1 MTCGKLF
8 ETIDTLYESY
18 LTVWEEICNIESPTN
33 CKEGVDKVGT
43 YVAEL
48 ARQHGW
54 LVETLTQPVSGDAV
68 CITMNPDAQARPV
81 SFSAHM
87 DTVHPIGL
95 FGTPAVRVEAGRMI
109 GPGVTDDKGGIVAG
123 LLAMDA
129 LERAGFTA
137 RPVQLLLQS
146 DEEISSRPSNKQTIH
161 WICEKAKDAVA
172 FLNLESISE
181 KNVGTVV
188 LERKGIANYRF
199 DVHGVAAHSSKCA
212 TEGASAIR
220 EAAYKILELEKMKD
234 AEGIT
239 CSCGL
244 VSGGTAPN
252 SVPHSCEFVVN
263 FRYVTAEDAKTIEE
277 TVQKIA
283 HAVHVPGCSC
293 TVEKISSR
301 VAMEWTERNEQLL
314 EAVNRIFEENA
325 LPRMKTRKLP
335 GGSDAADVTAA
346 GIPCLDNLGIVGGK
360 IHSEDEYAIT
370 ETLKDAA
377 KRAAAVAYCI

>member
-8 ETIDTLYESY
+8 EKIEELYESY
-18 LTVWEEICNIESPTN
+18 LPIWEDICNIESPTN
-33 CKEGVDKVGT
+33 CKEGVDKVGA
-43 YVAEL
+43 YVADFAQARGWQVEKL
-48 ARQHGW
+48 A
-54 LVETLTQPVSGDAV
+54 QPVSGDAL
-68 CITMNPDAQARPV
+68 CITMNPDALARPV

-95 FGTPAVRVEAGRMI
+95 FGTPAVRREGARII
-109 GPGVTDDKGGIVAG
+109 GPGVTDDKGGIVAA

-129 LERAGFTA
+129 LEKVGFTA

-146 DEEISSRPSNKQTIH
+146 DEEIGSRLSNKQTIH

-181 KNVGTVV
+181 TNVGTVT

-199 DVHGVAAHSSKCA
+199 EVSGIAAHSSTCA
-212 TEGASAIR
+212 TQGASAIR
-220 EAAYKILELEKMKD
+220 EAAHKILELEKMKD
-234 AEGIT
+234 ADGIT

-244 VSGGTAPN
+244 ISGGTAPN
-252 SVPHSCEFVVN
+252 SVPHQCEFVVN
-263 FRYVTAEDAKTIEE
+263 FRYVTKEQACTVEE
-277 TVQKIA
+277 AVQKIA
-283 HAVHVPGCSC
+283 ATVYVPGCNC

-301 VAMEWTERNEQLL
+301 VAMEWTEQNQTLMEKM
-314 EAVNRIFEENA
+314 NCIFEKNS
-325 LPRMKTRKLP
+325 LPVLKAKKLP

-346 GIPCLDNLGIVGGK
+346 GIPCVDNLGIVGGK
-360 IHSEDEYAIT
+360 IHSKDEYGLM
-370 ETLKDAA
+370 ESLKDAA